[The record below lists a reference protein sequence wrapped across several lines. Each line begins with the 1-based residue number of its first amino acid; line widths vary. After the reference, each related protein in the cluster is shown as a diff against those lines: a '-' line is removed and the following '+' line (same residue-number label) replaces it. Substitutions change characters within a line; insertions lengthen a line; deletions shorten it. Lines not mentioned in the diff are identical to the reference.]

1 MAMPIP
7 TIVITTMP
15 NMISFLFRP
24 LLSAKPFYK
33 IKCIPY
39 LSWYRYLFRKV
50 FRKINEPNIKNI
62 EAMKDRRVNIRETH
76 MFKLGVEEIVTLSAQ
91 KMKRI

>member
-15 NMISFLFRP
+15 NTISFLFRL
-24 LLSAKPFYK
+24 LLSAKLFYK
-33 IKCIPY
+33 IRCIPY

-50 FRKINEPNIKNI
+50 FRKINEPNIKSMV
-62 EAMKDRRVNIRETH
+62 AMKDRRVKIRETL
-76 MFKLGVEEIVTLSAQ
+76 MFKLGVEEIVTISAQ
-91 KMKRI
+91 IMKRV